1 MMTWIEIVATVFGFL
16 CVVLTIRRN
25 IWCWPTGLVQVVLFV
40 FVFYQAKLYSD
51 LILHVIY
58 VGLQI
63 YGWYC
68 WTAGRSE
75 ARSGSL
81 VIASLTSRQLAIWIA
96 MTAVTTTAWG
106 YMMSTWTD
114 ASLPYADAFTTVAS
128 LVAQYLLARKF
139 LENWVFWIVV
149 DVVAIGVYYYKALIP
164 TSILYAAFLV
174 LAVTGFVTWRIQLRT
189 QQNAGVLA

>member
-1 MMTWIEIVATVFGFL
+1 MLTWIEIVATVFGFL

-25 IWCWPTGLVQVVLFV
+25 VWCWPTGLVQVLLFIII
-40 FVFYQAKLYSD
+40 FYHAKLYSD

-58 VGLQI
+58 VGMQF

-68 WTAGRSE
+68 WTAGRDP
-75 ARSGSL
+75 ARQESI
-81 VIASLTSRQLAIWIA
+81 VISSLTPRQLAMWSLI
-96 MTAVTTTAWG
+96 TAVATALWG
-106 YMMSTWTD
+106 YTMSRWTD

-139 LENWVFWIVV
+139 LENWLFWIVV
-149 DVVAIGVYYYKALIP
+149 DVVAISVYYYKVLIP

-174 LAVTGFVTWRIQLRT
+174 LAVIGYVTWRVQVRA
-189 QQNAGVLA
+189 QQCSGVPA